1 MSSHFISSSAIMSL
15 RPLLT
20 LLTIMSL
27 RPLLTMLTSFNG
39 VLLTSFCGLLMSFRG
54 VMLTSLNGVLTSAFC
69 LDGQI
74 SMSSAQ
80 GARDVSSCRNN
91 KRQFINITKSQFVI
105 HVWLVLV
112 CNLPILFLDIQT
124 LLTFT
129 QIVNHLFPSVPF
141 SVRLNSFT
149 YPSNIATNA
158 TLTIFLK
165 FVENISF
172 SIQL

>member
-1 MSSHFISSSAIMSL
+1 MSP
-15 RPLLT
+15 RPQLT
-20 LLTIMSL
+20 L
-27 RPLLTMLTSFNG
+27 LTSFNG

-54 VMLTSLNGVLTSAFC
+54 VMLTSLSGVLTSFC
-69 LDGQI
+69 LEGQI
-74 SMSSAQ
+74 SMTSVQ

-112 CNLPILFLDIQT
+112 CNLPILFLDILT
-124 LLTFT
+124 LLAFT
-129 QIVNHLFPSVPF
+129 QIVNNLFPSVPF
-141 SVRLNSFT
+141 SVRLSSFT

-172 SIQL
+172 TIQL